1 MTGDAVRGKDS
12 LDSAPWSLAAEGG
25 HHRCAGW
32 TFEKRVGQLQRVRDA
47 ARYEFSET
55 GRQYNRSA
63 TPPVGPAQKV
73 TVDDPG

>member
-25 HHRCAGW
+25 HHRCAEW
-32 TFEKRVGQLQRVRDA
+32 TFERRVGQLQRVRDA
-47 ARYEFSET
+47 ARHEFSEI